1 MFTKELTI
9 LAALKEKRVGEDQI
23 DEIKRYLEMRYI
35 STIEAC
41 WWLFKFLMHYQDPP
55 VERLNFHLENKQQII
70 FPDSTDIEKIVRK
83 RIERD

>member
-41 WWLFKFLMHYQDPP
+41 WRLFKFLMHYQDPP
-55 VERLNFHLENKQQII
+55 VERLNFHLENKQQVI